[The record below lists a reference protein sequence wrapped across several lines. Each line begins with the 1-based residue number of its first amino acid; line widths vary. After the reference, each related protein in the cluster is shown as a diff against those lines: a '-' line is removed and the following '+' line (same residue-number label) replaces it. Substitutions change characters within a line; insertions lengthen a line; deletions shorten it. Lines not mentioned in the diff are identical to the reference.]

1 MAVDSEVLE
10 RIRERLGVSTR
21 VGDER
26 IEVATRD
33 DDVVLLGAVATPE
46 EATVAGQLAEEY
58 ATSVVNE
65 LVVDRGLREWIE
77 EPQDTEPA
85 SPAGDE
91 VLIAST
97 DMLAGPDAAPT
108 EDLAEALD
116 ENEPWTPP
124 DVPQLAPTAT
134 EQRGGWAQE
143 NALAL
148 SEWEAEGGASDDLL
162 DDEDRAARDGV
173 SAPDLSPADL
183 ARAAEGGQL
192 PSLDPT
198 AATPGGGPEAE
209 PEPFESGTWADDM
222 AEQVPGTAKGPGAV
236 GEYETEGGALGGT
249 PALETGGIGA
259 AAAPADRAVR
269 EEIEEGQDRAGGDG
283 SGVAFASGLD
293 PRLERWCQP
302 RAVRVSSRKPRRA
315 SRASIA
321 SSSGR
326 A

>member
-1 MAVDSEVLE
+1 MAVDADVLE
-10 RIRERLGVSTR
+10 QIRERLRVSTR

-65 LVVDRGLREWIE
+65 LQVDRGLREGIE

-91 VLIAST
+91 VLIGST

-116 ENEPWTPP
+116 ENEPWSPP

-143 NALAL
+143 NALTL
-148 SEWEAEGGASDDLL
+148 SEWEGAGGDPDDLL
-162 DDEDRAARDGV
+162 DDEDRAARDGI
-173 SAPDLSPADL
+173 SAPDLATADL
-183 ARAAEGGQL
+183 DRAAEGGQL

-198 AATPGGGPEAE
+198 AATPGGDPEAE
-209 PEPFESGTWADDM
+209 PEPFESGSWADDM
-222 AEQVPGTAKGPGAV
+222 VEQVPGTAKGPGAV
-236 GEYETEGGALGGT
+236 GEYETEGGELGSV
-249 PALETGGIGA
+249 PALETGAIGA
-259 AAAPADRAVR
+259 DTAPADPARDASGGVQKIPGTDRGPAAPDDRAVR
-269 EEIEEGQDRAGGDG
+269 EEIEDG
-283 SGVAFASGLD
+283 
-293 PRLERWCQP
+293 
-302 RAVRVSSRKPRRA
+302 
-315 SRASIA
+315 
-321 SSSGR
+321 
-326 A
+326 

>member
-10 RIRERLGVSTR
+10 RIRERLRVSTR

-91 VLIAST
+91 VLIGST

-148 SEWEAEGGASDDLL
+148 SEWEDEGGDPDDLL
-162 DDEDRAARDGV
+162 DDEDRAARDGI
-173 SAPDLSPADL
+173 SAPDLAAADL
-183 ARAAEGGQL
+183 DRATDGGQL

-198 AATPGGGPEAE
+198 AATPGGDPEAE
-209 PEPFESGTWADDM
+209 PEPFETGSWADDM

-236 GEYETEGGALGGT
+236 GEYETEGGELGSV
-249 PALETGGIGA
+249 PALETGAVGA
-259 AAAPADRAVR
+259 DTAPSDPARDASGGVQKIAGTDRGPAAPEDRAVR
-269 EEIEEGQDRAGGDG
+269 EEIEDD
-283 SGVAFASGLD
+283 
-293 PRLERWCQP
+293 
-302 RAVRVSSRKPRRA
+302 
-315 SRASIA
+315 
-321 SSSGR
+321 
-326 A
+326 

>member
-1 MAVDSEVLE
+1 MAVDADVLE
-10 RIRERLGVSTR
+10 RIRERLRVSTR

-58 ATSVVNE
+58 ADSVVNE
-65 LVVDRGLREWIE
+65 LQVDRGLREWVE
-77 EPQDTEPA
+77 EPRDTEPA

-91 VLIAST
+91 VLIGST
-97 DMLAGPDAAPT
+97 DMLAGPDSTPT

-148 SEWEAEGGASDDLL
+148 SEWEDEGGDPDDLL

-173 SAPDLSPADL
+173 SAPDLAPADL
-183 ARAAEGGQL
+183 ERAAEGGQL

-198 AATPGGGPEAE
+198 AATPGGDPEAE
-209 PEPFESGTWADDM
+209 PEPFETGTWADDM
-222 AEQVPGTAKGPGAV
+222 VEQVPGTAKGPGAV
-236 GEYETEGGALGGT
+236 GEYETEGGELGSV
-249 PALETGGIGA
+249 PALETGAIGA
-259 AAAPADRAVR
+259 DTAPADPARDASGGVEKIAGTDRGPAAPEDRAVR
-269 EEIEEGQDRAGGDG
+269 EEIEEG
-283 SGVAFASGLD
+283 
-293 PRLERWCQP
+293 
-302 RAVRVSSRKPRRA
+302 
-315 SRASIA
+315 
-321 SSSGR
+321 
-326 A
+326 

>member
-1 MAVDSEVLE
+1 MDPEVLE
-10 RIRERLGVSTR
+10 TIRERLRVSTR

-65 LVVDRGLREWIE
+65 LQVDRGLREGIE

-85 SPAGDE
+85 APAGDE
-91 VLIAST
+91 VLIGST

-116 ENEPWTPP
+116 ENEPWMPP

-148 SEWEAEGGASDDLL
+148 SEWEAEGGDPDDLL
-162 DDEDRAARDGV
+162 DDEDRAARDGI
-173 SAPDLSPADL
+173 SAPDLAAADL
-183 ARAAEGGQL
+183 DRAAEGGQL

-198 AATPGGGPEAE
+198 AATPGGDPEAE

-236 GEYETEGGALGGT
+236 GEYETEGGELGSV
-249 PALETGGIGA
+249 PALETGAIGA
-259 AAAPADRAVR
+259 DTAPADPARDASGGVQKIPGTDRGPAAPDDRAVR
-269 EEIEEGQDRAGGDG
+269 GEIEDG
-283 SGVAFASGLD
+283 
-293 PRLERWCQP
+293 
-302 RAVRVSSRKPRRA
+302 
-315 SRASIA
+315 
-321 SSSGR
+321 
-326 A
+326 

>member
-1 MAVDSEVLE
+1 MDPEVLE
-10 RIRERLGVSTR
+10 TIRERLRVSTR

-65 LVVDRGLREWIE
+65 LQVDRGLREGIE

-91 VLIAST
+91 VLIGST

-148 SEWEAEGGASDDLL
+148 SEWEDEGGDPDDLL
-162 DDEDRAARDGV
+162 DDEDRAARDGI
-173 SAPDLSPADL
+173 SAPDLAPADL
-183 ARAAEGGQL
+183 DQATEGGQL

-198 AATPGGGPEAE
+198 AATSGGDPEAE
-209 PEPFESGTWADDM
+209 PEPFETGSWADDM

-236 GEYETEGGALGGT
+236 GEYETEGGELGSV
-249 PALETGGIGA
+249 PALETGAVGA
-259 AAAPADRAVR
+259 DTAPSDPARDASGGVQKIAGTDRGPAAPEDRAVR
-269 EEIEEGQDRAGGDG
+269 EEIEDD
-283 SGVAFASGLD
+283 
-293 PRLERWCQP
+293 
-302 RAVRVSSRKPRRA
+302 
-315 SRASIA
+315 
-321 SSSGR
+321 
-326 A
+326 

>member
-1 MAVDSEVLE
+1 MAVEAGVLE
-10 RIRERLGVSTR
+10 QIRERLRVSTR

-33 DDVVLLGAVATPE
+33 DDVVLLGAVASPE

-65 LVVDRGLREWIE
+65 LQVDRGLREGIE

-91 VLIAST
+91 VLIGST

-148 SEWEAEGGASDDLL
+148 SEWE
-162 DDEDRAARDGV
+162 
-173 SAPDLSPADL
+173 
-183 ARAAEGGQL
+183 
-192 PSLDPT
+192 
-198 AATPGGGPEAE
+198 
-209 PEPFESGTWADDM
+209 
-222 AEQVPGTAKGPGAV
+222 
-236 GEYETEGGALGGT
+236 TEGGELGGT
-249 PALETGGIGA
+249 PALETGAIGA
-259 AAAPADRAVR
+259 DTAPDDRAVR
-269 EEIEEGQDRAGGDG
+269 EEIEEG
-283 SGVAFASGLD
+283 
-293 PRLERWCQP
+293 
-302 RAVRVSSRKPRRA
+302 
-315 SRASIA
+315 
-321 SSSGR
+321 
-326 A
+326 

>member
-1 MAVDSEVLE
+1 MAVDEETLE
-10 RIRERLGVSTR
+10 RIRERLAVSTR

-26 IEVATRD
+26 IEVATRG

-65 LVVDRGLREWIE
+65 LEIDRGLREGWE

-91 VLIAST
+91 VLVGDT

-134 EQRGGWAQE
+134 EQRGGWARE
-143 NALAL
+143 NALEL
-148 SEWEAEGGASDDLL
+148 SEWEDAGGDPDDLL
-162 DDEDRAARDGV
+162 DEEDRAARDGT
-173 SAPDLSPADL
+173 SAPDLAPADL
-183 ARAAEGGQL
+183 ERAANGGQL

-198 AATPGGGPEAE
+198 AATPGGDPEAE

-222 AEQVPGTAKGPGAV
+222 VEQVPGTAKGPGAV
-236 GEYETEGGALGGT
+236 GEYETDGDELGGT
-249 PALETGGIGA
+249 PALETGAIGA
-259 AAAPADRAVR
+259 DTAPSDPAREGGVEKMAGTDRGPAAPDDRAVR
-269 EEIEEGQDRAGGDG
+269 GEIEDDDAIEGD
-283 SGVAFASGLD
+283 V
-293 PRLERWCQP
+293 
-302 RAVRVSSRKPRRA
+302 
-315 SRASIA
+315 
-321 SSSGR
+321 
-326 A
+326 